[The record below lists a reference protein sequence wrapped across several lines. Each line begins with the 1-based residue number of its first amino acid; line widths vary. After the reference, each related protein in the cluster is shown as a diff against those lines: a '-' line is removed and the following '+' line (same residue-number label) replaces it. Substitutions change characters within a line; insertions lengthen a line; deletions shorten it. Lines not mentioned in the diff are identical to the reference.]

1 MNATTILNKILPFV
15 SPNMHKTRRNAV
27 AACVQSLAQ
36 GNLSTVT
43 NIGRGIQ
50 SKAFEKHC
58 IKRADRVLSN
68 AHLQQ
73 ESLSIYAHMCHLFA
87 NKGRPIISVDW
98 SDLDARKQ
106 YFLIRAVVAFQGRP
120 FTLYEEVHGIKT
132 KEKPKT
138 HKYFLS
144 TLKSLLPKETKP
156 IIVTDAGFKMPW
168 IELVKSL
175 GWDYVGR
182 VRRPRKFFDEES
194 QSWRCISH
202 LFPTANATPKSLV
215 LNLGQSKP
223 HFCHLA
229 LYKGKPKGR
238 HSLNQNGSTK
248 ASKTSLTAAR
258 GAKEPW
264 LLISSLPKNSSF
276 AKKSVKIYQTRMQI
290 EESFRD
296 MKSTKFGLGFEHNHT
311 KILARMKLLV
321 LLTTLTAMV
330 LILLGKVVELV
341 GLSYRFQ
348 SSSTRK
354 RRVLSHFFLGKRALS
369 TNLKITLK
377 QWREGIRTF
386 AEHLFKGEGFMV

>member
-27 AACVQSLAQ
+27 AACIQSLAQ

-50 SKAFEKHC
+50 STAFEKHC

-68 AHLQQ
+68 VHLQQ

-87 NKGRPIISVDW
+87 SKGRPIISVDW

-106 YFLIRAVVAFQGRP
+106 HFLIRAVVAFQGRP

-168 IELVKSL
+168 MELVKSL
-175 GWDYVGR
+175 DWDYVGR

-194 QSWRCISH
+194 QSWHCISH
-202 LFPTANATPKSLV
+202 LFTKASQTPKPLSLKI
-215 LNLGQSKP
+215 GEKKP
-223 HFCHLA
+223 YWCHLA
-229 LYKGKPKGR
+229 LYKEKPKGR
-238 HSLNQNGSTK
+238 HSLNQDGSTK

-311 KILARMKLLV
+311 KKLARMTVLV
-321 LLTTLTAMV
+321 LLTTLAAMV
-330 LILLGKVVELV
+330 LILLGKVVELS
-341 GLSYRFQ
+341 GLAYRFQ

-369 TNLKITLK
+369 TNIKITLK
-377 QWREGIRTF
+377 QWREGVRKF
-386 AEHLFKGEGFMV
+386 SNQLFKGDGFMA

>member
-1 MNATTILNKILPFV
+1 MNATTILNKILPLV

-50 SKAFEKHC
+50 SEAFEKHR
-58 IKRADRVLSN
+58 IKRSDRVLSN
-68 AHLQQ
+68 PHFQQ
-73 ESLSIYAHMCHLFA
+73 ESLSLYAHMCRLFA

-98 SDLDARKQ
+98 SDLDGRKQ
-106 YFLIRAVVAFQGRP
+106 HYLIRAVVAFQGRP
-120 FTLYEEVHGIKT
+120 LTLYEEVHDINT

-138 HKYFLS
+138 HRHFL
-144 TLKSLLPKETKP
+144 TMLEALLPEKSKP

-168 IELVKSL
+168 IELVKSF

-182 VRRPRKFFDEES
+182 VRRPRKYFDETS

-202 LFPTANATPKSLV
+202 LFTKASQTPKPLSL
-215 LNLGQSKP
+215 NIGQSKP
-223 HFCHLA
+223 YFCHLA
-229 LYKGKPKGR
+229 LYKEKPKGR
-238 HSLNQNGSTK
+238 HSLNQDGSPK

-311 KILARMKLLV
+311 KKLARMTLLV
-321 LLTTLTAMV
+321 LLTTLAAMV
-330 LILLGKVVELV
+330 LILLGKVVELS
-341 GLSYRFQ
+341 GLAYRFQ

-369 TNLKITLK
+369 TNIKITLK
-377 QWREGIRTF
+377 QWREGIRKF
-386 AEHLFKGEGFMV
+386 ADQLFKGDSFMA